1 MNNPPP
7 SSASTSFDNAAA
19 TGASISDSMSNTMD
33 SFSNAS
39 QVNTTNTGFLNSN
52 GIVAKIVFLIMVIL
66 IFLLLFFLM
75 IKVIGYFTQKP
86 KNPMLV
92 NGQINGSKQIIITQN
107 PADTN
112 SKLIMRSD
120 NKATGI
126 EFTWSVWLNL
136 SESGSGSSVNR
147 DWHSPIFVKGDV
159 SLPNDGF
166 NEYCSLNNG
175 PGVYFGK
182 PNEPNRLFILMD
194 TVDTPAIKSP
204 DLVIDI
210 SNLPLEY
217 FHLAIRCQNTYIDA
231 YINGNLV
238 KRQNLKNI
246 PKQNFYDLVVAP
258 YNGFGGFLS
267 NLQYFSQAL
276 NVIEINKLV
285 RAGPNTKDITQSSY
299 DPNAINAVSNE
310 WYNSFIK

>member
-1 MNNPPP
+1 MNNPP

-19 TGASISDSMSNTMD
+19 MGSSISESMSDTMN
-33 SFSNAS
+33 SFTKPS

-75 IKVIGYFTQKP
+75 LKIIGYFAQKP
-86 KNPMLV
+86 KNPLLIK
-92 NGQINGSKQIIITQN
+92 GQINGTKQVIITQN

-112 SKLIMRSD
+112 SKIILRSD

-136 SESGSGSSVNR
+136 SDSGTGSRVTPN
-147 DWHSPIFVKGDV
+147 WHNPVFVKGDV
-159 SLPNDGF
+159 SLPNDGI

-182 PNEPNRLFILMD
+182 TGDQNHLHILMD

-210 SNLPLEY
+210 PNLPLEY

-238 KRQNLKNI
+238 KRQNLKNV
-246 PKQNFYDLVVAP
+246 PKQNFYDVVVAP

-267 NLQYFSQAL
+267 NLQYFSRAL
-276 NVIEINKLV
+276 NVIEINKIV

-299 DPNAINAVSNE
+299 DPKAINAVSNE